1 MCLCIPARVL
11 SVDGN
16 FATAEIGGLIIQTGT
31 HLVDG
36 VKTGDY
42 VLIHSGFAI
51 QILSPEEAAES
62 FSLLREIEG
71 FSGDEPPYTEEP

>member
-1 MCLCIPARVL
+1 MCLCIPARIL
-11 SVDGN
+11 SVDGS
-16 FATAEIGGLIIQTGT
+16 FATAEVGGLIVNTGI

-51 QILSPEEAAES
+51 QILSPEEADET
-62 FSLLREIEG
+62 FSLLREIESY
-71 FSGDEPPYTEEP
+71 SGEEPVKTNEP